1 MLFTEQN
8 VRDNIRNREGKRV
21 FYLASKDQLTS
32 GARDF
37 LRRERIEILPAEQ
50 AKPDHYV
57 LENGAFLTEKP
68 EHMTH
73 LNGNILVSKTHPR
86 IAFRG
91 KMDLLE
97 AELMLCQLKVPEF
110 TKELQDILDTAR
122 YLLRCEV
129 MDEPIAERKIC
140 GLSEQE
146 LRKRSH
152 LPQDFYGQPHFM
164 PSAADGEKILS
175 LNRARCLAR
184 QVELAAVEAFTDE
197 KGNAT
202 RLDLLRMLNRLS
214 SMIYILMIQLK
225 AKASPGGSWQKSLIS
240 D

>member
-21 FYLASKDQLTS
+21 FYLAPKDQLTS

-57 LENGAFLTEKP
+57 LENGAFLTEKQ

-73 LNGNILVSKTHPR
+73 LHGNVLVCKTHPR

-110 TKELQDILDTAR
+110 AKELQDILDTAR

-129 MDEPIAERKIC
+129 MDEPVAERKIC
-140 GLSEQE
+140 GLRSQE
-146 LRKRSH
+146 LRRRSH

-164 PSAADGEKILS
+164 PQAADGDEMLL
-175 LNRARCLAR
+175 LNRARVIAR
-184 QVELAAVEAFTDE
+184 QVELAAVAAFTDE
-197 KGNAT
+197 KGNPT

-225 AKASPGGSWQKSLIS
+225 AKRAKNKV
-240 D
+240 

>member
-1 MLFTEQN
+1 MLYTEQN

-50 AKPDHYV
+50 AKPDQYV

-73 LNGNILVSKTHPR
+73 LNGNVLVCKTHPR
-86 IAFRG
+86 IDFRG

-97 AELMLCQLKVPEF
+97 ADLMLCQLKVPGF
-110 TKELQDILDTAR
+110 AKELQDILDTAR

-129 MDEPIAERKIC
+129 LDEPVEERTLC
-140 GLSEQE
+140 GLSSQE
-146 LRKRSH
+146 LRRRSH
-152 LPQDFYGQPHFM
+152 MPQDFYGQPHFM
-164 PSAADGEKILS
+164 PSHTDGEEILS
-175 LNRARCLAR
+175 LNRARGMAR
-184 QVELAAVEAFTDE
+184 QVELAAVAAFTDE
-197 KGNAT
+197 KGNPT
-202 RLDLLRMLNRLS
+202 RPDLLRMLNRLS
-214 SMIYILMIQLK
+214 SMIYLLMIQLK
-225 AKASPGGSWQKSLIS
+225 AKK
-240 D
+240 

>member
-1 MLFTEQN
+1 MLYTEQN
-8 VRDNIRNREGKRV
+8 VRDNIRNRDGKRV
-21 FYLASKDQLTS
+21 FYQRAGDQLTS

-50 AKPDHYV
+50 ARPDQYV

-73 LNGNILVSKTHPR
+73 LNGNVLVCKTHPR

-97 AELMLCQLKVPEF
+97 ADLLLCQLKVQEF
-110 TKELQDILDTAR
+110 SKELGEILTFAR
-122 YLLRCEV
+122 NLLRCEV
-129 MDEPIAERKIC
+129 MGEQVLERKIC
-140 GLSEQE
+140 GLTAQE

-164 PSAADGEKILS
+164 PTHTDGEEILL
-175 LNRARCLAR
+175 LNRARCVAR
-184 QVELAAVEAFTDE
+184 QVELAAVAAFTDE
-197 KGNAT
+197 KGNPT
-202 RLDLLRMLNRLS
+202 RPDLLCMLNRLS
-214 SMIYILMIQLK
+214 SMLYILMIRLK
-225 AKASPGGSWQKSLIS
+225 AKQPKG
-240 D
+240 

>member
-1 MLFTEQN
+1 MLYTEQN

-21 FYLASKDQLTS
+21 FYLRSTDQLTS

-50 AKPDHYV
+50 ARPEHYV
-57 LENGAFLTEKP
+57 LENGAYLTEKP

-73 LNGNILVSKTHPR
+73 LNGNVLVRKTHPR

-97 AELMLCQLKVPEF
+97 AELMLCQLKVPAF
-110 TKELQDILDTAR
+110 SKELGEILACAR
-122 YLLRCEV
+122 NLLRCEV
-129 MDEPIAERKIC
+129 LEEKVAEGKLC

-146 LRKRSH
+146 LRRRSH
-152 LPQDFYGQPHFM
+152 MPQDYYGQPHFM
-164 PSAADGEKILS
+164 PQATDGEEILL
-175 LNRARCLAR
+175 LNRARCVAR
-184 QVELAAVEAFTDE
+184 QAELAAVAAFTDE
-197 KGNAT
+197 KGNPT
-202 RLDLLRMLNRLS
+202 RADLLRMLNRLS

-225 AKASPGGSWQKSLIS
+225 AKKGPLV
-240 D
+240 

>member
-1 MLFTEQN
+1 MLYTEQN

-21 FYLASKDQLTS
+21 FYLRSGDHLTS

-50 AKPDHYV
+50 AKPEQYV
-57 LENGAFLTEKP
+57 LENGAYLTEKP

-97 AELMLCQLKVPEF
+97 AELMLCQLKVPGF

-129 MDEPIAERKIC
+129 MGEQVLERKVC
-140 GLSEQE
+140 GLTEQE

-164 PSAADGEKILS
+164 PSHTDGEEILL
-175 LNRARCLAR
+175 LNRARCVAR
-184 QVELAAVEAFTDE
+184 QVELAAVAAFIDE
-197 KGNAT
+197 KGNPT
-202 RLDLLRMLNRLS
+202 RLDLLRMLNRIS

-225 AKASPGGSWQKSLIS
+225 AKKGPL
-240 D
+240 